1 MHSFILKQRPLLWKE
16 SNKVCRRVSG
26 KWRGECRADSKI
38 ATEMAFEKLLYIYK
52 KREDGER
59 VEATWIGIKTLLSPT
74 FTLST
79 AQIALVHL

>member
-1 MHSFILKQRPLLWKE
+1 ME
-16 SNKVCRRVSG
+16 G
-26 KWRGECRADSKI
+26 KCRADSKI
-38 ATEMAFEKLLYIYK
+38 AIEMVLKSFYTYIK
-52 KREDGER
+52 TRENGER